1 MRKLKKIICVF
12 LCIILLLVFLIGI
25 YVLAIYIKDTRAI
38 KNDTTLYEG
47 FKIIEEKQI
56 SAEDGMVFYTLQVET
71 NHPKTPYRLY
81 VFTSKTKDNRLFFV
95 DSYMHKFTPKANLI
109 MSSKDESYY
118 EIEDQIINYENGEYS
133 TIAAGYLDNFEV
145 TEETFSEYVPVIK
158 KLVEKESWFW
168 LYEGAEFLLKSEEK
182 SYIMEVLTNFQ
193 SDNKEKI
200 EYSEPYYRS
209 TLTYEKM
216 VNKCNELLQ
225 KYGGEQ

>member
-1 MRKLKKIICVF
+1 MKKIITIAFCSIVG
-12 LCIILLLVFLIGI
+12 LLIIWISVMIIIHFVNNNKI
-25 YVLAIYIKDTRAI
+25 ATDP
-38 KNDTTLYEG
+38 TLYEG

-56 SAEDGMVFYTLQVET
+56 SAEDGMNFYTLQVET

-81 VFTSKTKDNRLFFV
+81 VFTSETKDNRLFFV
-95 DSYMHKFTPKANLI
+95 DSYMHKITPKVNLI
-109 MSSKDESYY
+109 MGSKDESYY
-118 EIEDQIINYENGEYS
+118 EIEDQIINCKNGEYS
-133 TIAAGYLDNFEV
+133 TIAAGYLDSFET
-145 TEETFSEYVPVIK
+145 TEATFSEYVPVVK

-182 SYIMEVLTNFQ
+182 SYIMEILRSFQ

-216 VNKCNELLQ
+216 VSKCNELLQ

>member
-1 MRKLKKIICVF
+1 MKKIITIAFCSIVG
-12 LCIILLLVFLIGI
+12 LLIIWISVMIIIHFVNNNKI
-25 YVLAIYIKDTRAI
+25 ATDP
-38 KNDTTLYEG
+38 TLYEG

-56 SAEDGMVFYTLQVET
+56 SAEDGMNFYTLQVET

-81 VFTSKTKDNRLFFV
+81 VFTSETKDNRLFFV
-95 DSYMHKFTPKANLI
+95 DSYMHKITPKVNLI
-109 MSSKDESYY
+109 MASIDESYY
-118 EIEDQIINYENGEYS
+118 EIEDQIINCKNGEYS
-133 TIAAGYLDNFEV
+133 TIAAGYLDNFET
-145 TEETFSEYVPVIK
+145 TEATFSEYVPVVK

-182 SYIMEVLTNFQ
+182 SYIMEILRSFQ

-216 VNKCNELLQ
+216 VSKCNELLQ

>member
-1 MRKLKKIICVF
+1 M
-12 LCIILLLVFLIGI
+12 LLLILFVGV
-25 YVLAIYIKDTRAI
+25 YVLTIYIRDTHTA

-56 SAEDGMVFYTLQVET
+56 SAEDGMNFYTLQVET

-81 VFTSKTKDNRLFFV
+81 VFASEVRDNQLFFV
-95 DSYMHKFTPKANLI
+95 DSYMHKFTPKVNLI

-118 EIEDQIINYENGEYS
+118 EIESQIVNYNNGEFT
-133 TIAAGYLDNFEV
+133 TIAAGYLDSFET
-145 TEETFSEYVPVIK
+145 TEATFSEYVPVVK

-182 SYIMEVLTNFQ
+182 AYIMEILRKFERA
-193 SDNKEKI
+193 NKEKT
-200 EYSEPYYRS
+200 EYSEQYYRS

-216 VNKCNELLQ
+216 VSKCNELLQ